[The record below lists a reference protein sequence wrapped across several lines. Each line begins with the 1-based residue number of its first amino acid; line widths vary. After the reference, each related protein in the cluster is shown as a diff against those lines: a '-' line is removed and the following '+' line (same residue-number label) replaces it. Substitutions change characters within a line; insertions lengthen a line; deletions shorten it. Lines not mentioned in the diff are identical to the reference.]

1 MKYYLLSD
9 SVISVNV
16 VLSVVSSKNYF
27 FILKRVSLGDIET
40 KLKYCN

>member
-1 MKYYLLSD
+1 MKHYLPGD
-9 SVISVNV
+9 SVISVDV

-27 FILKRVSLGDIET
+27 FILKKVSLGDIET